1 MPTEFIPNQA
11 VLFENPIGTYDCLNN
26 DPRAYAQLAQPGD
39 TLCVQWKMLPCTTDV
54 SCEPDMVIDPLGG
67 DLLGSWTTT
76 GGWSSGSSSSVNYD
90 GNSGT
95 GNCEQIIATTVGKAY
110 KLRFVVDNFTGD
122 ADFEVALGLDVRG
135 PVTADGTYE
144 YYFIAVSANTQIS
157 FLLTG
162 GGAAGDFCDIFELEL
177 IQYTDC
183 WEDGLFSGVASWSYV
198 YENGQGKFCSTIYQG
213 GQLYNR
219 DAYTDDL
226 SYHRLTF
233 TVSGWSQGSIT
244 AVMGGVIFGTVTGE
258 GTFTLYGVPTDGS
271 KDLIFQKQDLF
282 DGCISQVTV
291 DDYGVLS
298 TRYGAYL
305 LDSNNGAATGNIV
318 PSFYEDR
325 AVICELWND
334 IDPNMNGNDCEFF
347 RLRIAEECED
357 EVITYYN
364 SVNQIAFNLN
374 GWDCSKVVEAW
385 SEGYAFGF
393 YFGTDIDN
401 PDFKL
406 YQRLRVLQFS
416 PKYPNVGEEYLYSN
430 GSTAR
435 SYAQTGKRRICWF
448 DYVDENAHD
457 TIRVQ
462 LLSQK
467 LFIDNYAFYFPT
479 ADYEPE
485 WAENGKYNLAQSRIE
500 LEHEQTLFGT
510 TCGTQANSI
519 CPPQV
524 IATPAALSQVM
535 INVNDLDTTG
545 TDLTTIEFLNLN
557 WDSAGS
563 LTSAGGGSGFDLTT
577 LAGRSSLLSA
587 LIVILQSTWTCTPTG
602 TITVSGSLL
611 TIDISAPA
619 IINIPMNTVS
629 IVLTSGVSVIPIPI
643 TFS

>member
-11 VLFENPIGTYDCLNN
+11 ILFENPIGTQDCLNN

-39 TLCVQWKMLPCTTDV
+39 TLCVQWKMLPCTADV
-54 SCEPDMVIDPLGG
+54 SCEPNMVIDPIGA
-67 DLLGSWTTT
+67 DLLGTWTVS
-76 GGWSSGSSSSVNYD
+76 GGWSSSSSSTVNYD
-90 GNSGT
+90 GTGGT
-95 GNCEQIIATTVGKAY
+95 GTCDQIVAVTVGKVY
-110 KLRFVVDNFTGD
+110 KLSFTVSNFAGD

-135 PVTADGTYE
+135 PISANGTYE
-144 YYFIAVSANTQIS
+144 FYFVAVNASTQIS

-162 GGAAGDFCDIFELEL
+162 GGDPGDIVDLTSIELK
-177 IQYTDC
+177 QYTNC
-183 WEDGLFSGVASWSYV
+183 WEDGLSSGTASWTYS
-198 YENGQGKFCSTIYQG
+198 YENGQGKFCSFNFNG
-213 GQLYNR
+213 GDLINR

-226 SYHRLTF
+226 SYHKVTF

-244 AVMGGVIFGTVTGE
+244 AVMGGVTFGTVTGE
-258 GTFTLYGVPTDGS
+258 GTFTLYGVPNDGS

-298 TRYGAYL
+298 TRYNAYL
-305 LDSNNGAATGNIV
+305 VDQGNNVAASMT
-318 PSFYEDR
+318 PSYYDDR
-325 AVICELWND
+325 AVVCEDWNTL
-334 IDPNMNGNDCEFF
+334 DPDMSGLDCDFF
-347 RLRIAEECED
+347 KFRIVEECVD
-357 EVITYYN
+357 EVIDIYN
-364 SVNQIAFNLN
+364 SVNYFSYNLN

-519 CPPQV
+519 CPPQLIPMTYTQV
-524 IATPAALSQVM
+524 RLYGVVSLLGFTLS
-535 INVNDLDTTG
+535 NVQSWWSSYDETG
-545 TDLTTIEFLNLN
+545 TKLY
-557 WDSAGS
+557 AGS
-563 LTSAGGGSGFDLTT
+563 NTYNLSL
-577 LAGRSSLLSA
+577 LAGRAAFASDMQSAMDLTFGTTSSGTVTLS
-587 LIVILQSTWTCTPTG
+587 G
-602 TITVSGSLL
+602 TNL
-611 TIDISAPA
+611 TIDISGTISSGSPVPVLSVALQDNA
-619 IINIPMNTVS
+619 TFFVSDLLGTIPS
-629 IVLTSGVSVIPIPI
+629 
-643 TFS
+643 